1 MSQRERSEIRRF
13 RWDEVMIKGPPLS
26 PVRLPAEVT
35 HEAAAG
41 LAVAERWDV
50 VRTQIALGRRG
61 TRVRLYSLKVLNVHV
76 PRESVYAGRWKLAL
90 VETLGAVD
98 GGGLLVLPR
107 MDAVHLQAFRAEG
120 VETGE
125 DTRVAVAV
133 NT

>member
-1 MSQRERSEIRRF
+1 
-13 RWDEVMIKGPPLS
+13 MIKGPPLA
-26 PVRLPAEVT
+26 PVGLPAEVT

-41 LAVAERWDV
+41 LAVAERRDV
-50 VRTQIALGRRG
+50 VRTQIALGGRRG
-61 TRVRLYSLKVLNVHV
+61 TRGRLYSLKVLNVHV
-76 PRESVYAGRWKLAL
+76 PRESIYAGRGKLAL
-90 VETLGAVD
+90 IETLGAVD

-133 NT
+133 